1 MSRVF
6 KLGLIASFVLGSF
19 VFGADFSKK
28 SNNEIINL
36 AGSVEPKDVFDYD
49 KEIKKRMEDMTMKDA
64 REFRTK
70 IKEQETKIYDNM
82 KVKDFKVRQKAIM
95 ESMREKCKSESSFC
109 MKDMKGPR
117 HMQGHMQ
124 GGKNGMQGNMRGE
137 MMGNMGGCNCL
148 DNK

>member
-1 MSRVF
+1 MSKVF

-82 KVKDFKVRQKAIM
+82 KVKDFKARQKAIM
-95 ESMREKCKSESSFC
+95 ESMREKCKSESSAC
-109 MKDMKGPR
+109 MKGPR
-117 HMQGHMQ
+117 HMQ
-124 GGKNGMQGNMRGE
+124 GGKNGMQGSMRGE